1 MAEIEVEGMDELL
14 AKLEN
19 MSNKVSNVI
28 TKTALEASA
37 VPVLEDA
44 KSTSVFSDRSGKL
57 RDGLK
62 IGKIK
67 TQNGVKYIEIGIGKE
82 DVSEIFYGKFIEWGA
97 SNQATRPFLQPA
109 LEKNRNK
116 IKEIITAKLKE
127 GLGL

>member
-1 MAEIEVEGMDELL
+1 MAGIEVEGMDELL
-14 AKLEN
+14 SKLGN

-37 VPVLEDA
+37 IPVLEDA
-44 KSTSVFSDRSGKL
+44 KSTSVFADRSGRL

-67 TQNGVKYIEIGIGKE
+67 TKNGEKYIEIGIGKE